1 MQIIDIKIESVS
13 RDVAEC
19 NAVILK
25 CNDTFRYLFVPKL
38 IDNSKDNTKCISGQ
52 FIVQKK
58 SRTDTWENHD
68 FLPLNK
74 MVKDQWINLD
84 LSTSSMDTF
93 ISYIEKLR
101 EIYREEGKYDSFG
114 TVRTFVFSSKLDNEE
129 KELILDMF
137 NKNDKLKEELKKYL
151 KEDISLEDVLNAISE
166 GKVSLSEITEKL
178 DDTDTNEVY
187 NILQAKM
194 INPVFLEDNL
204 DNTDEKFWQQL
215 FKKHSNILSA
225 VIPSVVHIIEDQ
237 PYMGGKAIDNRG
249 ATIGDFLY
257 KSGTD
262 NVSIIEIKTPSTELL
277 SSEYRDNVYCPSKE
291 LAGSIVQIRKQKDNI
306 LKDYNSIKV
315 QSMKKGIDFSVY
327 DPKSY
332 IIIGNTSDLTPFQ
345 LESFELFRNSL
356 KDIEIITFN
365 ELIDKLRMFQ
375 KYITQDYEEKIE
387 CDPFA
392 DLD

>member
-137 NKNDKLKEELKKYL
+137 NKNDKLKEELKEYL

-178 DDTDTNEVY
+178 DDTDTNRVY

-257 KSGTD
+257 RSGTD

-306 LKDYNSIKV
+306 LKDYNSIKI

-332 IIIGNTSDLTPFQ
+332 IIIGNTSDLTSFQ

-365 ELIDKLRMFQ
+365 ELIDKLRIFQ

-387 CDPFA
+387 SDPFA